1 MTAAAQLADDDVDV
15 DDQTNDDEVF
25 LAALARKC
33 DSYIRDADIGEDQRR
48 KSDRI
53 GGNMFAGR
61 QWDTRVAPDRAALTV
76 NYSRAL
82 ILQLVSLQTKQ
93 DPVWVVAPNDAG
105 DVAAAAIMQTILPKV
120 WVKDDMA
127 RKLVNAMTLGE
138 TTRTCAAKTV
148 WDESLDGFT
157 GNVTTDIIPGWRL
170 ILDKRSA
177 DPERMRY
184 IGDRALMSR
193 ADAMLLYPRAA
204 AKIQEAGKVA
214 SGSAIAGSNA
224 ESPIKD
230 QFKASTSPTGGA
242 VAFSAGGAVVN
253 GQPVV
258 TAFTGR
264 ETVGSAADYEIEV
277 IELYHRDYTLVE
289 QDVPIRDHH
298 GNIKQT
304 MLLGDDGAPQFQQT
318 GDWDDILG
326 EPGFELVF
334 EDQTERK
341 MVPKYPHWRRTTMLS
356 REGTVLEDIAW
367 DHPQPYELYMA
378 DQWLEGPWYKGTI
391 LDLLDNQLSI
401 NVSLSIMQD
410 NLRFGSYRV
419 FKRTS
424 NSPIS
429 RNSLVFTAGQVIDV
443 GQSINNLEPLEFPQM
458 QAAWFQWIEMHK
470 KFMREIAGVDGIMS
484 GSAADAPRTDNAKG
498 FDTLAELGGSRISSK
513 ILAMERFVAGMGT
526 RVAYWIQ
533 KNYTEAHAI
542 SIEDTTGNLT
552 WERCSHES
560 LMGSFNVSIVSGST
574 TAWSGSGMRARI
586 LEDKQLGLRDN
597 VSVCKALDATG
608 YAISDWKDV
617 QKRNP
622 NWNQV
627 SPPARM
633 RATPQPKAP
642 GKPTPKR

>member
-1 MTAAAQLADDDVDV
+1 MTAQVADDEPET
-15 DDQTNDDEVF
+15 QERNDDENF
-25 LAALARKC
+25 LAALASKC
-33 DSYIRDADIGEDQRR
+33 DSYIRYADMGEDERR

-61 QWDTRVAPDRAALTV
+61 HWDTRVPPDRAALTV

-82 ILQLVSLQTKQ
+82 ILQLISLQTKQ

-105 DVAAAAIMQTILPKV
+105 DLSAAAIMQTILPKI

-138 TTRTCAAKTV
+138 TTRTCAAKTI
-148 WDESLDGFT
+148 WDESLDGFI

-170 ILDKRSA
+170 ILDPHTS
-177 DPERMRY
+177 DPERMRF

-193 ADAMLLYPRAA
+193 ASAMLLYPDAA
-204 AKIQEAGKVA
+204 DIIAEAGQVI
-214 SGSAIAGSNA
+214 SGSAIASSSA

-230 QFKASTSPTGGA
+230 QFKRQGGA
-242 VAFSAGGAVVN
+242 GNGPVAYSSGGAVVN

-264 ETVGSAADYEIEV
+264 DPVSYASEYEVEI
-277 IELYHRDYTLVE
+277 IELYHRDYSLIE
-289 QDVPIRDHH
+289 RDVPIKDHH
-298 GNIKQT
+298 GNTKQK
-304 MLLGDDGAPQFQQT
+304 MVMNDDGSPKFEQN
-318 GDWDDILG
+318 GPWDEILG
-326 EPGFELVF
+326 EPGFTLVF
-334 EDQTERK
+334 EDETERK
-341 MVPKYPHWRRTTMLS
+341 LVPKYPHWRRTTMLS
-356 REGTVLEDIAW
+356 REGEVLEDIAW
-367 DHPQPYELYMA
+367 DHPQPYELYMS
-378 DQWLEGPWYKGTI
+378 DQWLEGPWCKGTI

-424 NSPIS
+424 SSPINK
-429 RNSLVFTAGQVIDV
+429 NSLVFTAGQVIDV
-443 GQSINNLEPLEFPQM
+443 GQSVNNLEALEFPQM
-458 QAAWFQWIEMHK
+458 QAAWFQWVEMHK

-513 ILAMERFVAGMGT
+513 ILSMERFISGMGQ
-526 RVAYWIQ
+526 RVAYWVQ
-533 KNYTEAHAI
+533 REYTEKHAVA
-542 SIEDTTGNLT
+542 IEDNTGNLT
-552 WERCSHES
+552 WERCSHEQ
-560 LMGSFNVSIVSGST
+560 LMGSFNVSIVCGST
-574 TAWSGSGMRARI
+574 TAWSGSGMRQRI

-633 RATPQPKAP
+633 RSTPQPKAP
-642 GKPTPKR
+642 GKSTPKK